1 MCNGEKEMNT
11 NERQNKYRSRMYNAG
26 FKEKR
31 AWVKRKEVKLLKKA
45 GINEFIRAIKKET
58 LDMNEG
64 ELAQLLD
71 LLIKIANGR
80 KEEVKLK
87 KKK

>member
-1 MCNGEKEMNT
+1 MQST
-11 NERQNKYRSRMYNAG
+11 NERQNKYRTRMYKAG

-45 GINEFIRAIKKET
+45 GINEFIRVLKRET
-58 LDMNEG
+58 SDMSEND
-64 ELAQLLD
+64 LARLLN
-71 LLIKIANGR
+71 LLIKIANGW